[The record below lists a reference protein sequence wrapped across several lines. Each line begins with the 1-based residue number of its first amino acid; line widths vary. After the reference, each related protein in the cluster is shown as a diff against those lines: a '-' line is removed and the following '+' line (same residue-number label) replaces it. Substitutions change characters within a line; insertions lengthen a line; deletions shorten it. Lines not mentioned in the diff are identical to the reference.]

1 MSSSPPVRSPDGDRP
16 ATDTIDVLSLVTT
29 DQARFYRQQVAVL
42 EELDVSITTLSLP
55 GKYNDGENIVSKT
68 ALDYLRLFPPAI
80 RHSFGSYDLLH
91 ANFGLTGPM
100 ALAQW
105 RLPVVLSLWGT
116 DVFGR
121 YGWMGRLSSRLADE
135 VIVMSDAMAEAVP
148 ADAHVIPHGVD
159 LDVFA
164 PADQRE
170 AQRLAGWDPDVKHVL
185 FPYRPGREV
194 KNYPLAERVVTAVD
208 DRLDEPVEI
217 RTVFGVPHDE
227 MPLYMNAAD
236 ALLLPSKWEGSPNS
250 VKEAMACNLPVV
262 TTDVGDVRERLA
274 GVEPSSVCRSERE
287 MVEELAAVLEQDRRS
302 NGREAAAEVSVEQMG
317 RRIIEVYEGVL
328 SDAVRRP
335 AGRRPEPARVEG
347 QR

>member
-1 MSSSPPVRSPDGDRP
+1 MSSSNPGRSPDGERP
-16 ATDTIDVLSLVTT
+16 STDTIDVLSLVTT

-42 EELDVSITTLSLP
+42 EEMSVSITTLSIP
-55 GKYNDGENIVSKT
+55 GRYNDGENIVSKT

-116 DVFGR
+116 DVFGK
-121 YGWMGRLSSRLADE
+121 YGVVGKLSSRLADE

-164 PADQRE
+164 PTDQRE
-170 AQRLAGWDPDVKHVL
+170 AQRRAGWDPDVKHVL

-194 KNYPLAERVVTAVD
+194 KNYPLAERVVAAVD
-208 DRLDEPVEI
+208 DRLDEPVEM
-217 RTVFGVPHDE
+217 RTVYGVPHDE

-236 ALLLPSKWEGSPNS
+236 ALLLPSDWEGSPNS

-262 TTDVGDVRERLA
+262 STDVGDVRERLA
-274 GVEPSSVCRSERE
+274 GVTPSGVCRNERDL
-287 MVEELAAVLEQDRRS
+287 VEELAAVLEQDRRS
-302 NGREAAAEVSVEQMG
+302 NGREAAAEVSAGEMG
-317 RRIIEVYEGVL
+317 RRIIEVYESVL
-328 SDAVRRP
+328 SGEGRR
-335 AGRRPEPARVEG
+335 GSRRPEPARVDG